1 MDYSYLD
8 FNHLDSVL
16 EIERESNPYPW
27 TARNF
32 SDCIEKGYYSMV
44 LEDNER
50 LVGFAI
56 MAISSEES
64 HLLNIGVNK
73 DFRGSGFGEKILK
86 KMIIAAEVMGSK
98 KIILEV
104 RVSNKIAYRL
114 YEKLGFHE
122 IGERRSVMDSEY
134 SNFSKSLC
142 VTHYKITSFSIML
155 SIIVWFSMGFVSF
168 KNTVY

>member
-8 FNHLDSVL
+8 FIHLDSVL

-73 DFRGSGFGEKILK
+73 DFRGSGFGEQILK

-122 IGERRSVMDSEY
+122 IGERKKYYRLPEGREDAYVM
-134 SNFSKSLC
+134 SKTL
-142 VTHYKITSFSIML
+142 KK
-155 SIIVWFSMGFVSF
+155 GFVSSLF
-168 KNTVY
+168 FSKG

>member
-44 LEDNER
+44 LEDKEKF
-50 LVGFAI
+50 VGFAI
-56 MAISSEES
+56 MAISFEES

-73 DFRGSGFGEKILK
+73 DFRGSGFGEQILK

-122 IGERRSVMDSEY
+122 IGERKKYYSLPEGREDAYVM
-134 SNFSKSLC
+134 SKTL
-142 VTHYKITSFSIML
+142 KK
-155 SIIVWFSMGFVSF
+155 GFVSSLF
-168 KNTVY
+168 FSKG

>member
-73 DFRGSGFGEKILK
+73 DFRGSGFGEQILK

-104 RVSNKIAYRL
+104 RVSNNIAYRL

-122 IGERRSVMDSEY
+122 IGERKKYYRLPEGREDAYVM
-134 SNFSKSLC
+134 SKTL
-142 VTHYKITSFSIML
+142 KK
-155 SIIVWFSMGFVSF
+155 GFVSSLF
-168 KNTVY
+168 FSKG

>member
-44 LEDNER
+44 LEDKEKF
-50 LVGFAI
+50 VGFAI

-73 DFRGSGFGEKILK
+73 DFRGSGFGEQILK

-122 IGERRSVMDSEY
+122 IWERKKYYRLPEGREDAYVM
-134 SNFSKSLC
+134 SKTL
-142 VTHYKITSFSIML
+142 KK
-155 SIIVWFSMGFVSF
+155 GFVSSLF
-168 KNTVY
+168 FSKG

>member
-44 LEDNER
+44 LEDKEKF
-50 LVGFAI
+50 VGFAI

-73 DFRGSGFGEKILK
+73 DFRGSGFGEQILK

-122 IGERRSVMDSEY
+122 IGERKKYYRLPEGREDAYVM
-134 SNFSKSLC
+134 SKTL
-142 VTHYKITSFSIML
+142 KK
-155 SIIVWFSMGFVSF
+155 GFVSSLF
-168 KNTVY
+168 FSKG

>member
-44 LEDNER
+44 LEDKER

-73 DFRGSGFGEKILK
+73 DFRGSGFGEQILK

-114 YEKLGFHE
+114 YEKLGFYE
-122 IGERRSVMDSEY
+122 IGERKKYYRLPEGREDAYVM
-134 SNFSKSLC
+134 SKTL
-142 VTHYKITSFSIML
+142 KK
-155 SIIVWFSMGFVSF
+155 GFVSSLF
-168 KNTVY
+168 FSKG

>member
-1 MDYSYLD
+1 VDYSYLD

-16 EIERESNPYPW
+16 EIEKESNPYPW

-73 DFRGSGFGEKILK
+73 DFRGSGFGEQLLK

-122 IGERRSVMDSEY
+122 IGERKKYYRLPEGREDAYVM
-134 SNFSKSLC
+134 SKTL
-142 VTHYKITSFSIML
+142 KK
-155 SIIVWFSMGFVSF
+155 GFVSSLF
-168 KNTVY
+168 FSKG

>member
-50 LVGFAI
+50 IVGFAI

-122 IGERRSVMDSEY
+122 IGERKKYYRLPEGREDAYVM
-134 SNFSKSLC
+134 SKTL
-142 VTHYKITSFSIML
+142 KK
-155 SIIVWFSMGFVSF
+155 GFVSSLF
-168 KNTVY
+168 FSKG

>member
-32 SDCIEKGYYSMV
+32 SDCIEKGYYSMI

-73 DFRGSGFGEKILK
+73 DFRGSGFGEQILK

-122 IGERRSVMDSEY
+122 IGERKKYYRLPEGREDAYVM
-134 SNFSKSLC
+134 SKTL
-142 VTHYKITSFSIML
+142 KK
-155 SIIVWFSMGFVSF
+155 GFVSSLF
-168 KNTVY
+168 FSKG

>member
-44 LEDNER
+44 LEHNER

-73 DFRGSGFGEKILK
+73 DFRGSGFGEQILK

-122 IGERRSVMDSEY
+122 IGERKKYYRLPEGREDAYVMSKTLKKGLV
-134 SNFSKSLC
+134 SSLFFSK
-142 VTHYKITSFSIML
+142 
-155 SIIVWFSMGFVSF
+155 G
-168 KNTVY
+168 

>member
-27 TARNF
+27 TPRNF

-73 DFRGSGFGEKILK
+73 DFRGSGFGEQILK

-122 IGERRSVMDSEY
+122 IGERKKYYRLPEGREDAYVM
-134 SNFSKSLC
+134 SKTL
-142 VTHYKITSFSIML
+142 KK
-155 SIIVWFSMGFVSF
+155 GFVSSLF
-168 KNTVY
+168 FSKG

>member
-1 MDYSYLD
+1 VDYSYLD

-73 DFRGSGFGEKILK
+73 DFRGSGFGEQILK

-122 IGERRSVMDSEY
+122 VGERKKYYRLPEGREDAYVM
-134 SNFSKSLC
+134 SKTL
-142 VTHYKITSFSIML
+142 KK
-155 SIIVWFSMGFVSF
+155 GFVSSLF
-168 KNTVY
+168 FSKG

>member
-1 MDYSYLD
+1 MCIR
-8 FNHLDSVL
+8 DS
-16 EIERESNPYPW
+16 PW

-44 LEDNER
+44 LEDNQR

-73 DFRGSGFGEKILK
+73 DFRGSGFGEQILK

-122 IGERRSVMDSEY
+122 IGERKKYYRLSEGREDAYVM
-134 SNFSKSLC
+134 SKTL
-142 VTHYKITSFSIML
+142 KK
-155 SIIVWFSMGFVSF
+155 GFVSSLF
-168 KNTVY
+168 FSKG

>member
-73 DFRGSGFGEKILK
+73 DFRGSGFGEQILK

-122 IGERRSVMDSEY
+122 IGERKKYYRLPEGREDAYVM
-134 SNFSKSLC
+134 SKTL
-142 VTHYKITSFSIML
+142 KK
-155 SIIVWFSMGFVSF
+155 GFVSSLF
-168 KNTVY
+168 FSKG

>member
-44 LEDNER
+44 LGDKEKF
-50 LVGFAI
+50 VGFAI

-73 DFRGSGFGEKILK
+73 DFRGSGFGEQILK

-122 IGERRSVMDSEY
+122 IGERKKYYRLPEGREDAYVM
-134 SNFSKSLC
+134 SKTL
-142 VTHYKITSFSIML
+142 KK
-155 SIIVWFSMGFVSF
+155 GFVSSLF
-168 KNTVY
+168 FSKG

>member
-44 LEDNER
+44 LEDKER

-73 DFRGSGFGEKILK
+73 DFRGSGFGEQILK

-98 KIILEV
+98 KFILEV

-122 IGERRSVMDSEY
+122 IGERKKYYRLPEGREDAYVM
-134 SNFSKSLC
+134 SKTL
-142 VTHYKITSFSIML
+142 KK
-155 SIIVWFSMGFVSF
+155 GFVSSLF
-168 KNTVY
+168 FSKG

>member
-44 LEDNER
+44 LEENER

-73 DFRGSGFGEKILK
+73 DFRGSGFGEQILK

-122 IGERRSVMDSEY
+122 IGERKKYYRLPEGREDAYVM
-134 SNFSKSLC
+134 SKTL
-142 VTHYKITSFSIML
+142 KK
-155 SIIVWFSMGFVSF
+155 GFVSSLF
-168 KNTVY
+168 FSKG

>member
-8 FNHLDSVL
+8 FSHLDSIL
-16 EIERESNPYPW
+16 EIERESNPFPW
-27 TARNF
+27 TERNF
-32 SDCIEKGYYSMV
+32 TDCLEKGYYSLALV
-44 LEDNER
+44 DDKR

-56 MAISSEES
+56 MAISTEES

-73 DFRGSGFGEKILK
+73 DFRRSGYGEKILK

-114 YEKLGFHE
+114 YEKLGFYE
-122 IGERRSVMDSEY
+122 IGERKKYYRLPEGREDAYVMSKTLKKGFV
-134 SNFSKSLC
+134 SNLFFSKS
-142 VTHYKITSFSIML
+142 
-155 SIIVWFSMGFVSF
+155 
-168 KNTVY
+168 

>member
-27 TARNF
+27 TEINF
-32 SDCIEKGYYSMV
+32 KDCLEKGYYSLA
-44 LEDNER
+44 LEENKTFI
-50 LVGFAI
+50 GFAI

-64 HLLNIGVNK
+64 HLLNIGIYK
-73 DFRGSGFGEKILK
+73 QARGLGLGEQLLR

-104 RVSNKIAYRL
+104 RVSNSIAYSL
-114 YEKLGFHE
+114 YEKLGFKE
-122 IGERRSVMDSEY
+122 IAIRKKYYRLPEGREDAYVM
-134 SNFSKSLC
+134 SKSL
-142 VTHYKITSFSIML
+142 KKEILSNFFFS
-155 SIIVWFSMGFVSF
+155 
-168 KNTVY
+168 KD

>member
-32 SDCIEKGYYSMV
+32 IDCIEKGYYSMV
-44 LEDNER
+44 LEENER

-73 DFRGSGFGEKILK
+73 DFRGSGFGEQIMK

-122 IGERRSVMDSEY
+122 IGERKKYYRLPEGREDAYVM
-134 SNFSKSLC
+134 SKTL
-142 VTHYKITSFSIML
+142 KK
-155 SIIVWFSMGFVSF
+155 GFVSSLF
-168 KNTVY
+168 FSKG

>member
-32 SDCIEKGYYSMV
+32 SECIEKGYYSMV
-44 LEDNER
+44 LEDKER

-73 DFRGSGFGEKILK
+73 DFRGSGFGEQILK

-122 IGERRSVMDSEY
+122 IGERKKYYRLPEGREDAYVM
-134 SNFSKSLC
+134 SKTL
-142 VTHYKITSFSIML
+142 KK
-155 SIIVWFSMGFVSF
+155 GFVSSLF
-168 KNTVY
+168 FSKG

>member
-44 LEDNER
+44 LEDKER

-64 HLLNIGVNK
+64 HLLNIGVNI
-73 DFRGSGFGEKILK
+73 DFRGSGFGEQILK

-122 IGERRSVMDSEY
+122 IGERKKYYRLPEGREDAYVM
-134 SNFSKSLC
+134 SKTL
-142 VTHYKITSFSIML
+142 KK
-155 SIIVWFSMGFVSF
+155 GFVSSLF
-168 KNTVY
+168 FSKG

>member
-16 EIERESNPYPW
+16 EIEKESNPYPW

-73 DFRGSGFGEKILK
+73 DFRGSGFGEQILK

-114 YEKLGFHE
+114 YEKLGFQE
-122 IGERRSVMDSEY
+122 IGERKKYYRLPEGREDAYVM
-134 SNFSKSLC
+134 SKTL
-142 VTHYKITSFSIML
+142 KK
-155 SIIVWFSMGFVSF
+155 GFVSSLF
-168 KNTVY
+168 FSKG

>member
-56 MAISSEES
+56 MVISSEES

-73 DFRGSGFGEKILK
+73 DFRGSGFGEQILK

-122 IGERRSVMDSEY
+122 IGERKKYYRLPEGREDAYVM
-134 SNFSKSLC
+134 SKTL
-142 VTHYKITSFSIML
+142 KK
-155 SIIVWFSMGFVSF
+155 GFVSSLF
-168 KNTVY
+168 FSKG

>member
-1 MDYSYLD
+1 VDYSYLD

-73 DFRGSGFGEKILK
+73 YFRGSGYGEQILK

-122 IGERRSVMDSEY
+122 IGERKKYYRLPEGREDAYVM
-134 SNFSKSLC
+134 SKTL
-142 VTHYKITSFSIML
+142 KK
-155 SIIVWFSMGFVSF
+155 GFVSSLF
-168 KNTVY
+168 FSKG

>member
-44 LEDNER
+44 LQDNER

-73 DFRGSGFGEKILK
+73 DFRGSGFGEQILK

-122 IGERRSVMDSEY
+122 IGERKKYYRLPEGREDAYVM
-134 SNFSKSLC
+134 SKTL
-142 VTHYKITSFSIML
+142 KK
-155 SIIVWFSMGFVSF
+155 GFVSSLF
-168 KNTVY
+168 FSKG

>member
-44 LEDNER
+44 LEDKER
-50 LVGFAI
+50 FVGFAI

-73 DFRGSGFGEKILK
+73 DFRGSGFGEQILK

-122 IGERRSVMDSEY
+122 IGERKKYYRLPEGREDAYVM
-134 SNFSKSLC
+134 SKTL
-142 VTHYKITSFSIML
+142 KK
-155 SIIVWFSMGFVSF
+155 GFVSSLF
-168 KNTVY
+168 FSKG

>member
-44 LEDNER
+44 LEDKEKF
-50 LVGFAI
+50 VGFAI

-73 DFRGSGFGEKILK
+73 DFRGSGFGEQILK

-114 YEKLGFHE
+114 YEKLGFDE
-122 IGERRSVMDSEY
+122 IGVRKKYYRLPEGREDAYVM
-134 SNFSKSLC
+134 SKTL
-142 VTHYKITSFSIML
+142 KK
-155 SIIVWFSMGFVSF
+155 GFVSSLF
-168 KNTVY
+168 FSKG